1 MYLKRR
7 TIPLTLL
14 TLIIFFVSTV
24 VIILTFRHTNDDV
37 LSFSDTHRTLPNHLF
52 PSTFTFTIKLL
63 TYDRLPSLRR
73 CLQSLD
79 LADYDADDRV
89 NLHVFV
95 DHFRN
100 NSDLIDS
107 KLDESRRI
115 LEFLDRFRWK
125 HGEKI
130 VHYRTSNAGL
140 QAQWLEAWWPISDD
154 DFAFIVEDD
163 LEVSKFYYRFL
174 KGLIGKYYYGSS
186 EGFNPSIY
194 GASLQRPRFVPGEL
208 SAIFFLPIYSS
219 FLFVLVYI

>member
-1 MYLKRR
+1 M
-7 TIPLTLL
+7 
-14 TLIIFFVSTV
+14 
-24 VIILTFRHTNDDV
+24 
-37 LSFSDTHRTLPNHLF
+37 
-52 PSTFTFTIKLL
+52 
-63 TYDRLPSLRR
+63 
-73 CLQSLD
+73 
-79 LADYDADDRV
+79 
-89 NLHVFV
+89 
-95 DHFRN
+95 
-100 NSDLIDS
+100 
-107 KLDESRRI
+107 
-115 LEFLDRFRWK
+115 EFLDRFRWE